1 MKYHARSLKILTVV
15 AAGLSLAACGG
26 GEVGGSVSGLGA
38 ARSVTL
44 LNNGSDALS
53 VSRNGS
59 FFFAERLDA
68 NAAYLVSVQTQPV
81 GQSCSVANASGTL
94 NAEGST
100 VDNVRVSC
108 GFSASLRGTVSG
120 LRPGLAL
127 TLVNGSNQLSL
138 SADGPFAFA
147 DILADGTAYAVRV
160 LTQPSGLTCS
170 VLNGSGSF
178 FAVGFQD
185 IVVVCN

>member
-1 MKYHARSLKILTVV
+1 MNHLARNLKLV
-15 AAGLSLAACGG
+15 AGAAATLSLAACGG

-44 LNNGSDALS
+44 LNNGGDALT

-59 FFFAERLDA
+59 FFFADRLDA

-94 NAEGST
+94 DAEGST

-147 DILADGTAYAVRV
+147 DILGDGTAYAVRV

-170 VLNGSGSF
+170 VQNGSGSF